1 MERNQTVVT
10 GFILLGFTNRNDL
23 MVVLFIVF
31 LLIYVFTLLGNI
43 CIIAVTFFNTGLHK
57 PMYFFLGNLA
67 ILDIIYSTVIA
78 PKMLSTFLMKDKS
91 ITYSACV
98 VQMFLFAVLIT
109 SESVLLAIMA
119 YDRYLAI
126 CNPLRYPAIMT
137 MRFCAWL
144 ILGAYLNGLIQSL
157 FHTCFTFRLT
167 FCKTEISYFF
177 CDMPPLLKL
186 SCSDTSVNELILF
199 TFCGFNEG
207 GSALVVII
215 SYFFIIHSL
224 LKIRPEH
231 GRSKAASTCISH
243 FVVFTLY
250 YGSLFFIYLRPG
262 SSHSM
267 EADRVASVVYT
278 VAIPMLNPII
288 YSLRNS
294 EFKAS
299 FRKLLSC
306 RFSMS

>member
-1 MERNQTVVT
+1 MKNNHTAVT
-10 GFILLGFTNRNDL
+10 SFILLGFTNRNDIL
-23 MVVLFIVF
+23 VVLFIIF
-31 LLIYVFTLLGNI
+31 LLIYVFTLLGNS
-43 CIIAVTFFNTGLHK
+43 CIIAVTFFNNGLHK

-67 ILDIIYSTVIA
+67 FLDIIYSTVIA
-78 PKMLSTFLMKDKS
+78 PKMLSTFLMKDKT

-137 MRFCAWL
+137 TRFCTL
-144 ILGAYLNGLIQSL
+144 LVCGAYLNGLIQSL
-157 FHTCFTFRLT
+157 FHTSFTFHLT

-186 SCSDTSVNELILF
+186 SCSDTTINEIILF

-207 GSALVVII
+207 GSAFVVLI
-215 SYFFIIHSL
+215 SYFFIILSL
-224 LKIRPEH
+224 LKIHSEH
-231 GRSKAASTCISH
+231 GRSKAASTCVSH
-243 FVVFTLY
+243 FLVFILY

-262 SSHSM
+262 SSRSM

-294 EFKAS
+294 DFKAS
-299 FRKLLSC
+299 FHKLLSC
-306 RFSMS
+306 RFSLL

>member
-1 MERNQTVVT
+1 MRSNHTAVT
-10 GFILLGFTNRNDL
+10 SFILLGFTNRNDILVGMFIIFL
-23 MVVLFIVF
+23 M
-31 LLIYVFTLLGNI
+31 IYVFTLLGNI
-43 CIIAVTFFNTGLHK
+43 CIIAVTYFNTGLHK

-67 ILDIIYSTVIA
+67 FLDIIYSTVIA

-91 ITYSACV
+91 ITYSGCV

-137 MRFCAWL
+137 IRLCAWL
-144 ILGAYLNGLIQSL
+144 ICGAYLNGLVQSL

-167 FCKTEISYFF
+167 FCKSEISYFF

-186 SCSDTSVNELILF
+186 SCSDTSVNEMILF

-215 SYFFIIHSL
+215 SYIFIITSL
-224 LKIRPEH
+224 IKIRS
-231 GRSKAASTCISH
+231 GQRRSKAASTCLSH
-243 FVVFTLY
+243 FLVFTLY

-294 EFKAS
+294 DFKAS
-299 FRKLLSC
+299 FQRLLSC
-306 RFSMS
+306 RFSFL

>member
-1 MERNQTVVT
+1 MRKNDTEVT
-10 GFILLGFTNRNDL
+10 SFILLGFTNRDDIL
-23 MVVLFIVF
+23 VGLFIIF

-43 CIIAVTFFNTGLHK
+43 CIIAVTLFNDGLNK

-67 ILDIIYSTVIA
+67 FLDILYSTVIA

-98 VQMFLFAVLIT
+98 VQMFLFATLIT

-137 MRFCAWL
+137 TRFCAWL
-144 ILGAYLNGLIQSL
+144 VCGAYLNGLFQSL
-157 FHTCFTFRLT
+157 FHTCFTFHLT

-186 SCSDTSVNELILF
+186 SCTDTTVNEMILF

-207 GSALVVII
+207 GSALVVIV
-215 SYFFIIHSL
+215 SYFFIIASL
-224 LKIRPEH
+224 IKIRSGH
-231 GRSKAASTCISH
+231 GRSKATSTCLSH

-250 YGSLFFIYLRPG
+250 YGSLFFIYLRPAG
-262 SSHSM
+262 SRSM
-267 EADRVASVVYT
+267 ETDRVASVVYT

-294 EFKAS
+294 DFKMT
-299 FRKLLSC
+299 FQKLLSWKC
-306 RFSMS
+306 SLL